1 MEKLN
6 TSMVWPSLVSR
17 TAKEENRNN
26 SPDRPWTHGAN
37 VGPSPSRR
45 RQSYSLKLKS
55 VILMRLIELLPL
67 VIFVPTAVGYRH
79 YKQFKT
85 SNYLPPLF
93 SVILLFPCSFLYR
106 LSFETILPK
115 SREREVEVIMQAHQ
129 RQHNR
134 KVCRI
139 SVKFCRSL
147 TAAVRPELRRSEE
160 VSLM

>member
-6 TSMVWPSLVSR
+6 TSISR

-45 RQSYSLKLKS
+45 RQSYLLKLKS

-67 VIFVPTAVGYRH
+67 VIFVPTVGITNSLRL
-79 YKQFKT
+79 QTTF
-85 SNYLPPLF
+85 PLF
-93 SVILLFPCSFLYR
+93 PVILLFPCSFLYR

-115 SREREVEVIMQAHQ
+115 SREREVEVIM
-129 RQHNR
+129 
-134 KVCRI
+134 
-139 SVKFCRSL
+139 
-147 TAAVRPELRRSEE
+147 
-160 VSLM
+160 

>member
-85 SNYLPPLF
+85 SNYLPPSFPSFCFFPVL
-93 SVILLFPCSFLYR
+93 SYTVCLLR
-106 LSFETILPK
+106 LSFLNPE
-115 SREREVEVIMQAHQ
+115 RERGGGNYVGPLA
-129 RQHNR
+129 
-134 KVCRI
+134 
-139 SVKFCRSL
+139 
-147 TAAVRPELRRSEE
+147 TA
-160 VSLM
+160 